1 MAISNGYTTLATF
14 QAYTGMSTV
23 TADET
28 INIEKAI
35 ESASRSIDRMTNRR
49 FWADASATA
58 RQYRATDFY
67 RLFVDDISSTT
78 GLLVKTDTG
87 GDGTYETTLTFNV
100 DYILD
105 PINAPQQE
113 RPFTVVTMVGTT
125 LFPSPINL
133 RPGIQ
138 VTAKFGWYNG
148 IPPDDV
154 EEACLILSTD
164 LVKRASSVGGVLGLS
179 ELGAIRMSPLG
190 RDVQAMVRPYRREV
204 LA

>member
-28 INIEKAI
+28 VNIEKAI
-35 ESASRSIDRMTNRR
+35 ESSSRSIDRMTNRR
-49 FWADASATA
+49 FWADATATA

-78 GLLVKTDTG
+78 GLIVKTDTG
-87 GDGTYETTLTFNV
+87 GDGTYETTLTFNT

-148 IPPDDV
+148 TPPDDV

>member
-14 QAYTGMSTV
+14 QAYTGMTTV

-148 IPPDDV
+148 TPPDDV

>member
-1 MAISNGYTTLATF
+1 MAITNGYTTVATF
-14 QAYTGMSTV
+14 QSYTGMSTITV
-23 TADET
+23 DET
-28 INIEKAI
+28 VNIEKAI

-49 FWADASATA
+49 FFADATATA

-67 RLFVDDISSTT
+67 RLFVDDISTPT
-78 GLLVKTDTG
+78 GVIVALDTG
-87 GDGTYETTLTFNV
+87 GDGTYETTLVFNT

-105 PINAPQQE
+105 PLNAPQQN
-113 RPFTVVTMVGTT
+113 RPFTVITMVGTT

-138 VTAKFGWYNG
+138 VTAKFGWYLG
-148 IPPDDV
+148 TPPDDI

-190 RDVQAMVRPYRREV
+190 RDVLAMVRPYRREV
-204 LA
+204 VA

>member
-1 MAISNGYTTLATF
+1 VAISNGYTTVATF
-14 QAYTGMSTV
+14 QAYTGMSTI

-49 FWADASATA
+49 FYADASATA

-67 RLFVDDISSTT
+67 RLFVDDISTTT
-78 GLLVKTDTG
+78 GLIVALDTG
-87 GDGTYETTLTFNV
+87 GDGTYETTLVFNT

-125 LFPSPINL
+125 LLPSPINL

-138 VTAKFGWYNG
+138 VTAKFGWYLG
-148 IPPDDV
+148 VPPDDI

-204 LA
+204 VA

>member
-78 GLLVKTDTG
+78 GLLLKTDTG

-148 IPPDDV
+148 TPPDDV

>member
-14 QAYTGMSTV
+14 QAYTGMTTV

-138 VTAKFGWYNG
+138 VTARFGWYNG
-148 IPPDDV
+148 TPPDDV

>member
-28 INIEKAI
+28 VNIEKAI

-78 GLLVKTDTG
+78 GLIVKTDTG

-148 IPPDDV
+148 TPPDDV

>member
-1 MAISNGYTTLATF
+1 MAISNGYTTVATF
-14 QAYTGMSTV
+14 QSYTGMSTI

-28 INIEKAI
+28 VNIEKAI

-49 FWADASATA
+49 FWADANATA

-78 GLLVKTDTG
+78 GLIVKTDTG
-87 GDGTYETTLTFNV
+87 GDGTFETTLTLNT

-105 PINAPQQE
+105 PVNAPQLE
-113 RPFTVVTMVGTT
+113 RPFTIVTMVGTM
-125 LFPSPINL
+125 LFPSPVNL
-133 RPGIQ
+133 RPGVQ
-138 VTAKFGWYNG
+138 VTAKFGWYLG
-148 IPPDDV
+148 TPPDDI

>member
-1 MAISNGYTTLATF
+1 MVIRRSLRFRLIPGWLQSPPTRTY
-14 QAYTGMSTV
+14 
-23 TADET
+23 
-28 INIEKAI
+28 NIEKAI

-49 FWADASATA
+49 FWADATATA

-78 GLLVKTDTG
+78 GLIVKTDTG
-87 GDGTYETTLTFNV
+87 GDGTYETTLTFNT

-148 IPPDDV
+148 TPPDDV

>member
-14 QAYTGMSTV
+14 QAYTGMTTV

-49 FWADASATA
+49 FWADTTATA

-78 GLLVKTDTG
+78 GLIVKTDTG
-87 GDGTYETTLTFNV
+87 GDGTYETTLTFNT

-148 IPPDDV
+148 TPPDDV

>member
-28 INIEKAI
+28 VNIEKAI

-49 FWADASATA
+49 FWADATATA

-78 GLLVKTDTG
+78 GLIVKTDTG
-87 GDGTYETTLTFNV
+87 GDGTYETTLTFNT

-148 IPPDDV
+148 TPPDDV